1 MPGTS
6 PTVRQRELAAR
17 LRQLRHDRGL
27 TVDDVAKELLC
38 SSTKI
43 SRIETAARR
52 PSLRDVR
59 DLCRVYGIAD
69 KPDAAD
75 LMVLARQA
83 REPGWW
89 RQYDDLGDIDLYI
102 GLEQAAVG
110 ISHFGMYF
118 IHGLLQTEDYARAIL
133 KAIQPKIDPKIL
145 AQRIEARMRR
155 QELLEQP
162 NLPRFRELLDEGAL
176 RRQVGGPAVMRAQLD
191 RILQLVRENKV
202 TVQVVPFDAGAHA
215 IPDSNFTY
223 LEFGDPSITNLIF
236 SESLVSHLYHE
247 QKAQLD
253 RYHEALEYLRD
264 AALSPRDSVNLIADI
279 R

>member
-1 MPGTS
+1 
-6 PTVRQRELAAR
+6 
-17 LRQLRHDRGL
+17 
-27 TVDDVAKELLC
+27 
-38 SSTKI
+38 
-43 SRIETAARR
+43 
-52 PSLRDVR
+52 
-59 DLCRVYGIAD
+59 
-69 KPDAAD
+69 
-75 LMVLARQA
+75 
-83 REPGWW
+83 
-89 RQYDDLGDIDLYI
+89 
-102 GLEQAAVG
+102 
-110 ISHFGMYF
+110 
-118 IHGLLQTEDYARAIL
+118 
-133 KAIQPKIDPKIL
+133 
-145 AQRIEARMRR
+145 MRR

-162 NLPRFRELLDEGAL
+162 NPPRFRELLDEGAL

-279 R
+279 RSAHAE